1 MGKQSKSVQ
10 VNAKKEQRKLT
21 QRRRAALEERLR
33 APRALQDCGAG
44 FLQPAL
50 LRVGD
55 LEISFERTLSKP
67 DLAACF
73 DILEENMKEQYEVN
87 PWGWDPKMKRAEL
100 ANDEARFV
108 VVRDDD
114 RVVAFAHFRFEVD
127 DDDAPERAVLY
138 VRELQVAEARRGSGI
153 GRRVMGLLQLV
164 GAKLELDCVLLTVF
178 ESNKGALAFYEAKLK
193 YGLDRDDPSLFGRRG
208 SAPFLLR
215 AQTQP
220 LGGGHVN
227 LNSGNG
233 ARRRDGGAFLAAD
246 GGDPPRAT
254 IRVQRRVRR
263 PVPLVD
269 RVDRRPAAPGA
280 APRA

>member
-1 MGKQSKSVQ
+1 MGKQSKS
-10 VNAKKEQRKLT
+10 NAKKEQRKLT

-55 LEISFERTLSKP
+55 LEISFEPTLSKP

-73 DILEENMKEQYEVN
+73 DILEDNMKEQYEVN

-108 VVRDDD
+108 VVRDND
-114 RVVAFAHFRFEVD
+114 RVVAFAHFRFELD

-164 GAKLELDCVLLTVF
+164 GAGLALECVMLTVF
-178 ESNKGALAFYEAKLK
+178 ESNKAHWPSTRRSSSAFWIGTTCRSSGGRSAT
-193 YGLDRDDPSLFGRRG
+193 GSFPNPCPNPNPSGRPTNLDD
-208 SAPFLLR
+208 
-215 AQTQP
+215 
-220 LGGGHVN
+220 
-227 LNSGNG
+227 G
-233 ARRRDGGAFLAAD
+233 ARRRPGGLLA
-246 GGDPPRAT
+246 
-254 IRVQRRVRR
+254 
-263 PVPLVD
+263 
-269 RVDRRPAAPGA
+269 
-280 APRA
+280 

>member
-1 MGKQSKSVQ
+1 MGKQSKS
-10 VNAKKEQRKLT
+10 NAKKEQRKLT

-55 LEISFERTLSKP
+55 LEISFEPTLSKP

-73 DILEENMKEQYEVN
+73 DILEDNMKEQYEVN

-108 VVRDDD
+108 LVRDAENCIQ
-114 RVVAFAHFRFEVD
+114 AFAHFRFEVD

-193 YGLDRDDPSLFGRRG
+193 YVLDRDDPSLFGREECYR
-208 SAPFLLR
+208 LLSK
-215 AQTQP
+215 ALPKPKP
-220 LGGGHVN
+220 LGEAN
-227 LNSGNG
+227 
-233 ARRRDGGAFLAAD
+233 
-246 GGDPPRAT
+246 
-254 IRVQRRVRR
+254 
-263 PVPLVD
+263 
-269 RVDRRPAAPGA
+269 
-280 APRA
+280 

>member
-1 MGKQSKSVQ
+1 MGKQSKS
-10 VNAKKEQRKLT
+10 NAKKEQRKLT

-55 LEISFERTLSKP
+55 LEISFEPTLSKP

-73 DILEENMKEQYEVN
+73 DILEDNMKEQYEVN

-108 VVRDDD
+108 LVRDAENCIQ
-114 RVVAFAHFRFEVD
+114 AFAHFRFEVD

-193 YGLDRDDPSLFGRRG
+193 YVLDRDDPSLFGREECYR
-208 SAPFLLR
+208 LLSKSLPKPK
-215 AQTQP
+215 P
-220 LGGGHVN
+220 LGEAN
-227 LNSGNG
+227 
-233 ARRRDGGAFLAAD
+233 
-246 GGDPPRAT
+246 
-254 IRVQRRVRR
+254 
-263 PVPLVD
+263 
-269 RVDRRPAAPGA
+269 
-280 APRA
+280 

>member
-1 MGKQSKSVQ
+1 MGKQSKS
-10 VNAKKEQRKLT
+10 NAKKEQRKLT

-55 LEISFERTLSKP
+55 LEISFEPTLSKP

-73 DILEENMKEQYEVN
+73 DILEDNMKEQYEVN

-108 VVRDDD
+108 LVRDAENCIQ
-114 RVVAFAHFRFEVD
+114 AFAHFRFEVD

-193 YGLDRDDPSLFGRRG
+193 YVLDRDDPSLFGREECYR
-208 SAPFLLR
+208 LLSR
-215 AQTQP
+215 ALPKPKP
-220 LGGGHVN
+220 LGEAN
-227 LNSGNG
+227 
-233 ARRRDGGAFLAAD
+233 
-246 GGDPPRAT
+246 
-254 IRVQRRVRR
+254 
-263 PVPLVD
+263 
-269 RVDRRPAAPGA
+269 
-280 APRA
+280 

>member
-1 MGKQSKSVQ
+1 MGKQSKS
-10 VNAKKEQRKLT
+10 NAKKEQRKLV

-55 LEISFERTLSKP
+55 LEISFEPTLSKP

-73 DILEENMKEQYEVN
+73 DILEDNMKEQYEVN

-108 VVRDDD
+108 LVRDAENCIQ
-114 RVVAFAHFRFEVD
+114 AFAHFRFEVD

-193 YGLDRDDPSLFGRRG
+193 YVLDRDDPSLFGREECYR
-208 SAPFLLR
+208 LLSKSLPKPK
-215 AQTQP
+215 P
-220 LGGGHVN
+220 LGEAN
-227 LNSGNG
+227 
-233 ARRRDGGAFLAAD
+233 
-246 GGDPPRAT
+246 
-254 IRVQRRVRR
+254 
-263 PVPLVD
+263 
-269 RVDRRPAAPGA
+269 
-280 APRA
+280 

>member
-1 MGKQSKSVQ
+1 MGKQSKS
-10 VNAKKEQRKLT
+10 NAKKEQRKLT

-55 LEISFERTLSKP
+55 LEISFEPTLSKP

-73 DILEENMKEQYEVN
+73 DILEDNMKEQYEVN

-108 VVRDDD
+108 LVRDAENCIQ
-114 RVVAFAHFRFEVD
+114 AFAHFRFEVD

-178 ESNKGALAFYEAKLK
+178 ESNKGALAFYEEKLK
-193 YGLDRDDPSLFGRRG
+193 YVLDRDDPSLFGREECYR
-208 SAPFLLR
+208 LLSKSLPKPK
-215 AQTQP
+215 P
-220 LGGGHVN
+220 LGEAN
-227 LNSGNG
+227 
-233 ARRRDGGAFLAAD
+233 
-246 GGDPPRAT
+246 
-254 IRVQRRVRR
+254 
-263 PVPLVD
+263 
-269 RVDRRPAAPGA
+269 
-280 APRA
+280 

>member
-1 MGKQSKSVQ
+1 MGKQSKS
-10 VNAKKEQRKLT
+10 NAKKEQRKLS

-55 LEISFERTLSKP
+55 LEISFEPTLSKP

-73 DILEENMKEQYEVN
+73 DILEDNMKEQYEVN

-108 VVRDDD
+108 LVRDAENCIQ
-114 RVVAFAHFRFEVD
+114 AFAHFRFEVD

-164 GAKLELDCVLLTVF
+164 GAKLELDCIMLTVF

-193 YGLDRDDPSLFGRRG
+193 YVLDRDDPSLFGREECYR
-208 SAPFLLR
+208 LLSKSLPKPK
-215 AQTQP
+215 P
-220 LGGGHVN
+220 LGEAN
-227 LNSGNG
+227 
-233 ARRRDGGAFLAAD
+233 
-246 GGDPPRAT
+246 
-254 IRVQRRVRR
+254 
-263 PVPLVD
+263 
-269 RVDRRPAAPGA
+269 
-280 APRA
+280 

>member
-1 MGKQSKSVQ
+1 MGKQSKS
-10 VNAKKEQRKLT
+10 NAKKEQRKLT

-55 LEISFERTLSKP
+55 LEISFEPTLSKP

-73 DILEENMKEQYEVN
+73 DILEDNMKEQYEVN
-87 PWGWDPKMKRAEL
+87 PWGWDPKEKRAEL

-108 VVRDDD
+108 LVRDAENCIQ
-114 RVVAFAHFRFEVD
+114 AFAHFRFELD

-178 ESNKGALAFYEAKLK
+178 ESNKGARAFYEEKLK
-193 YGLDRDDPSLFGRRG
+193 YGLDRDDPSLFGREECYR
-208 SAPFLLR
+208 LLSKSLPKPK
-215 AQTQP
+215 P
-220 LGGGHVN
+220 LGEAN
-227 LNSGNG
+227 
-233 ARRRDGGAFLAAD
+233 
-246 GGDPPRAT
+246 
-254 IRVQRRVRR
+254 
-263 PVPLVD
+263 
-269 RVDRRPAAPGA
+269 
-280 APRA
+280 

>member
-1 MGKQSKSVQ
+1 MGKQSKS
-10 VNAKKEQRKLT
+10 NAKKEQRKLV

-55 LEISFERTLSKP
+55 LEISFEPTLSKP

-73 DILEENMKEQYEVN
+73 DILEDNMKEQYEVN

-108 VVRDDD
+108 LVRDAENCIQ
-114 RVVAFAHFRFEVD
+114 AFAHFRFELD

-164 GAKLELDCVLLTVF
+164 GAKLELDCVMLTVF

-193 YGLDRDDPSLFGRRG
+193 YVLDRDDPSLFGREECYR
-208 SAPFLLR
+208 LLSR
-215 AQTQP
+215 ALPKPKP
-220 LGGGHVN
+220 LGEAN
-227 LNSGNG
+227 
-233 ARRRDGGAFLAAD
+233 
-246 GGDPPRAT
+246 
-254 IRVQRRVRR
+254 
-263 PVPLVD
+263 
-269 RVDRRPAAPGA
+269 
-280 APRA
+280 

>member
-1 MGKQSKSVQ
+1 MGKQSKS
-10 VNAKKEQRKLT
+10 NAKKEQRKLV

-73 DILEENMKEQYEVN
+73 DILEDNMKEQYEVN

-108 VVRDDD
+108 LVRDND
-114 RVVAFAHFRFEVD
+114 RVVAFAHFRFELD

-193 YGLDRDDPSLFGRRG
+193 YGLDRDDPSLFGREECYR
-208 SAPFLLR
+208 LLSKSLPKPK
-215 AQTQP
+215 P
-220 LGGGHVN
+220 LGEAN
-227 LNSGNG
+227 
-233 ARRRDGGAFLAAD
+233 
-246 GGDPPRAT
+246 
-254 IRVQRRVRR
+254 
-263 PVPLVD
+263 
-269 RVDRRPAAPGA
+269 
-280 APRA
+280 

>member
-1 MGKQSKSVQ
+1 MGKQSKS
-10 VNAKKEQRKLT
+10 NAKKEQRKLV

-55 LEISFERTLSKP
+55 LEISFEPTLSKP

-73 DILEENMKEQYEVN
+73 DILEDNMKEQYEVN

-108 VVRDDD
+108 LVRDAENCIQ
-114 RVVAFAHFRFEVD
+114 AFAHFRFEVD

-164 GAKLELDCVLLTVF
+164 GAKLELDCVMLTVF

-193 YGLDRDDPSLFGRRG
+193 YVLDRDDPSLFGREECYR
-208 SAPFLLR
+208 LLSKSLPKPK
-215 AQTQP
+215 P
-220 LGGGHVN
+220 LGEAN
-227 LNSGNG
+227 
-233 ARRRDGGAFLAAD
+233 
-246 GGDPPRAT
+246 
-254 IRVQRRVRR
+254 
-263 PVPLVD
+263 
-269 RVDRRPAAPGA
+269 
-280 APRA
+280 

>member
-1 MGKQSKSVQ
+1 MGKQSKS
-10 VNAKKEQRKLT
+10 NAKKEQRKLV

-55 LEISFERTLSKP
+55 LEISFEPTLSKP

-73 DILEENMKEQYEVN
+73 DILEDNMKEQYEVN

-108 VVRDDD
+108 LVRDAENCIQ
-114 RVVAFAHFRFEVD
+114 AFAHFRFEVD

-193 YGLDRDDPSLFGRRG
+193 YGLDRDDPSLFGREECYR
-208 SAPFLLR
+208 LLSR
-215 AQTQP
+215 ALPKPKP
-220 LGGGHVN
+220 LGEAN
-227 LNSGNG
+227 
-233 ARRRDGGAFLAAD
+233 
-246 GGDPPRAT
+246 
-254 IRVQRRVRR
+254 
-263 PVPLVD
+263 
-269 RVDRRPAAPGA
+269 
-280 APRA
+280 